1 MKKMILLAVAI
12 LSGLAAGA
20 QNSRMYVGGDFSLGF
35 SSSGTSIV
43 VYPEVG
49 TRIANHLYAG
59 MAAGF
64 DWNNISSDSDFTMG
78 LTPHL
83 RGYLPLYNGFGLSGD
98 AFFSARWTRRRD
110 YAPLINRQQ
119 LGFRPGLFFPIG
131 PVTISAQVGFF
142 GWSRSDYGNDLVS
155 SDWQPRIEAHDIIIG
170 VLFNLL

>member
-12 LSGLAAGA
+12 LSGIAAGA

-98 AFFSARWTRRRD
+98 AFFSARWTRRRN

-142 GWSRSDYGNDLVS
+142 GWSRSDYGNDIVS
-155 SDWQPRIEAHDIIIG
+155 SDWQARIEAHDIIIG

>member
-131 PVTISAQVGFF
+131 PVTISARVGFF
-142 GWSRSDYGNDLVS
+142 GWSRSDYGNDIVS
-155 SDWQPRIEAHDIIIG
+155 SDWQARIEAHDIIIG

>member
-83 RGYLPLYNGFGLSGD
+83 RGYLPIYNGFGLSGD

-142 GWSRSDYGNDLVS
+142 GWSRSDYGNDIVS
-155 SDWQPRIEAHDIIIG
+155 SDWQARIEAHDIIIG